1 MSEGLEGDN
10 SSQVEREKINQE
22 TAEIKWSEL
31 QRYFAG
37 GRVVHV
43 GSALDLVDVALY
55 FTQDKAKK
63 IEDLRVHKQLD
74 FVTDQQAKAWF
85 ADDILLWAVVV
96 KPWVLVQTNRP
107 SEKSG

>member
-1 MSEGLEGDN
+1 MSEGSDDKNNL
-10 SSQVEREKINQE
+10 QVEREKINQE

-43 GSALDLVDVALY
+43 DNLLDLVDVALY
-55 FTQDKAKK
+55 FTQDNAQK
-63 IEDLRVHKQLD
+63 IKNLREHKQLD

-85 ADDILLWAVVV
+85 AENTLLWAVVV
-96 KPWVLVQTNRP
+96 KPWVLVQTSRS
-107 SEKSG
+107 SE